1 MGSDSESETNPE
13 WQAEL
18 ELLISDNAQT
28 NWTKISNKRA
38 FLAGQVT
45 QACNKAQKTYDRAL
59 KTRKFDPEEVEKR
72 LLIVQLSTHKLEYLC
87 KICVD
92 AFTPEMKTSTLDEFT
107 LSSNYFG
114 RYLESANLAVSQ
126 MKSLKRGKE
135 YAPPAGAGTTPK
147 TDITSGKDE
156 ASIAA
161 ATVDRAS
168 AAIRDISSGAAQL
181 QKSVEGA
188 QGSSKNFLNVPSTR
202 AMTDPTGSHEP

>member
-1 MGSDSESETNPE
+1 
-13 WQAEL
+13 
-18 ELLISDNAQT
+18 
-28 NWTKISNKRA
+28 
-38 FLAGQVT
+38 
-45 QACNKAQKTYDRAL
+45 
-59 KTRKFDPEEVEKR
+59 
-72 LLIVQLSTHKLEYLC
+72 
-87 KICVD
+87 
-92 AFTPEMKTSTLDEFT
+92 MKTSKLDEFT

-126 MKSLKRGKE
+126 MKSLKRCAE

-168 AAIRDISSGAAQL
+168 AAIRDISSSAAQL

-188 QGSSKNFLNVPSTR
+188 QGSSENFLNVPSTR